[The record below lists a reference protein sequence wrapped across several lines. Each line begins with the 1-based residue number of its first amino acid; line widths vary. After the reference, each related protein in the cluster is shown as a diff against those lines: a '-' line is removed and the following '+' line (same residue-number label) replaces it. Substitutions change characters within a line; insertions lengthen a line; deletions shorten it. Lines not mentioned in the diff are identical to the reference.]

1 MFRICKHDD
10 DSPPPYIS
18 WMKVSALLSGIAA
31 VCLRGVLPIP
41 EFAPIMDANNQPC
54 LSILNAAEPA
64 CCVHTCAEQGWMLI
78 GCYHVAHLCQEAPAF
93 ILVYSGFSFPLICHP
108 VFTAEWE
115 KKKKIIHPPP
125 SGFTCSS
132 YRLAGLSCRC
142 SPEPC
147 WVEAP
152 LGTCRW
158 MNLHPEKR
166 RNRLYGRF
174 FSACDGAAAS

>member
-1 MFRICKHDD
+1 MFTWGPTDTRICTDNGRQQ
-10 DSPPPYIS
+10 
-18 WMKVSALLSGIAA
+18 SALFIHFKRRRT
-31 VCLRGVLPIP
+31 CLL
-41 EFAPIMDANNQPC
+41 C
-54 LSILNAAEPA
+54 S
-64 CCVHTCAEQGWMLI
+64 
-78 GCYHVAHLCQEAPAF
+78 HLCRTGLDADWLLPCGAPVSGSTCIYPRLF
-93 ILVYSGFSFPLICHP
+93 WVFFSFNLSPSVYSRVG
-108 VFTAEWE
+108 E
-115 KKKKIIHPPP
+115 KKIIHPPP